1 MNRPARNIQRRQE
14 IVATA
19 WKLISERGY
28 DATSLNS
35 LIAEMGISKGSL
47 YHHFQSK
54 AAVVDAV
61 VEMLTQEVTERV
73 AADNEGAS
81 ALERLCAFL
90 RSGWEWHESHRTVS
104 TQIFYVML
112 KPENSELR
120 QRVSATEQ
128 CVCQPLLEDII
139 TQGIEAGVFLVPNP
153 RLPTELILPMLSDGM
168 VRIIRQAVDNQFDA
182 RGVLEQLEFLQYALE
197 QVLGA
202 PPNSVQGALPLTD
215 LSCEELQAF
224 ITQLKNLETT

>member
-1 MNRPARNIQRRQE
+1 MNRPARNIQRRHE

-28 DATSLNS
+28 EATSLNS

-61 VEMLTQEVTERV
+61 VEMLTEEVTQRV
-73 AADNEGAS
+73 AADNES
-81 ALERLCAFL
+81 ATATERLCAFL

-104 TQIFYVML
+104 TQIFYLML
-112 KPENSELR
+112 KPENSELLR
-120 QRVSATEQ
+120 RISATEQ

-139 TQGIEAGVFLVPNP
+139 NQGIEEGVFQVSSA
-153 RLPTELILPMLSDGM
+153 RLATELLLPLLSDGL
-168 VRIIRQAVDNQFDA
+168 VRIIRQSLDQQFDA
-182 RGVLEQLEFLQYALE
+182 NYFLQQLEFLQYALE
-197 QVLGA
+197 QILGA
-202 PPNSVQGALPLTD
+202 PPNSVSGALPLAD
-215 LSCEELQAF
+215 LSGEELHAF
-224 ITQLKNLETT
+224 ITQLKTLETT